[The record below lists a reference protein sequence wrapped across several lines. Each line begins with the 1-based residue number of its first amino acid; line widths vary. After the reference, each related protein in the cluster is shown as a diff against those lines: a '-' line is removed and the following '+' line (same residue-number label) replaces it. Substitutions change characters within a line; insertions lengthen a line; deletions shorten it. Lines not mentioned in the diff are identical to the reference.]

1 LLKNRFSCRLTLCVA
16 LVGLLPTVATAVAP
30 LESPSATALAADL
43 AVAAPSADPKIVH
56 LAAHALVCAQVAGVA
71 NGARTLS
78 LIDYSLPSTE
88 QRLWVF
94 DLEHRSVLF
103 HELVAHGR
111 NTGDNQAA
119 HFSNAPG
126 SLMSSIGSFIT
137 ADTYVGH
144 NGYSLRLRGLEPGI
158 NDNAL
163 DRDIVMH
170 GAAYVSPDLIHSQGR
185 LGRSFGCPAVRPSIA
200 RQLIDAIRDGSFVFA
215 YYPDRDWLK
224 TSNFL
229 GDCSGTT
236 VAAVATNVPVPT
248 LSPAAQTA
256 GNQSRKESR

>member
-1 LLKNRFSCRLTLCVA
+1 MPPFE
-16 LVGLLPTVATAVAP
+16 P
-30 LESPSATALAADL
+30 PSAAALAADL
-43 AVAAPSADPKIVH
+43 ADAAPSADPKIVQ
-56 LAAHALVCAQVAGVA
+56 LATHAFICAQATGVA
-71 NGARTLS
+71 NSAHTLS
-78 LIDYSLPSTE
+78 VIDYSLPSTQ

-94 DLEHRSVLF
+94 DLEHRSMLF
-103 HELVAHGR
+103 HEFVAHGR
-111 NTGDNQAA
+111 NTGDNLAA

-163 DRDIVMH
+163 ERAIVMH
-170 GAAYVSPDLIHSQGR
+170 GAAYVSPDLIRSQGR

-200 RQLIDAIRDGSFVFA
+200 KQLIDTIRDGSFVFA

-229 GDCSGTT
+229 GDCRGTT
-236 VAAVATNVPVPT
+236 AAAVADTVPVRTP
-248 LSPAAQTA
+248 SPAAQTA
-256 GNQSRKESR
+256 GNAGRQESR